1 MLRKVKVEEAIG
13 LALAH
18 DVTKVVPGVSKGP
31 GFRRGHVIRQED
43 IPELLKLGKEH
54 VYVLELR
61 EGELHEEEAARRISQ
76 AIGGRGIEFT
86 EPSEGRVNL
95 KAQVFG
101 LLKVNKDLLRRIN
114 SIGDIVVSTLHN
126 LTVCQPGTTVAG
138 TRIIP
143 LIIDETIIKRVEE
156 LCQQNGR
163 VVEVLPFRRR
173 KVGAIIT
180 GNEVFK
186 GRIEDGFGPIIRRKV
201 KQLGSVL
208 EHKVIVPDDAE
219 VIARAMK
226 ELICKGV
233 EVVIICGGL
242 SVDPDD
248 VTAEGVRGAGARII
262 SYGAPVLPGS
272 MFLYAVYQGVPILGA
287 PACVLYN
294 PTTILDLILP
304 RVLAGDQVSREDII
318 DLGHGGLCLGCRR
331 CSFPVCPF
339 GK

>member
-31 GFRRGHVIRQED
+31 GFRKGHVLRQED

-61 EGELHEEEAARRISQ
+61 EGELHEEEAAQRISQ
-76 AIGGRGIEFT
+76 AIGGRGIGFS

-95 KAQVFG
+95 KAQIFG
-101 LLKVNKDLLRRIN
+101 LLKVNKELLRRIN

-143 LIIDETIIKRVEE
+143 LTIDEAIVKRVEE

-163 VVEVLPFRRR
+163 VVEVLPFQRR
-173 KVGAIIT
+173 KVGTIIT

-186 GRIEDGFGPIIRRKV
+186 GRIEDGFGPIVRRKV
-201 KQLGSVL
+201 EQLGSVL
-208 EHKVIVPDDAE
+208 EHKVIVPDDAD
-219 VIARAMK
+219 VIARAIK
-226 ELICKGV
+226 ELICRGT
-233 EVVIICGGL
+233 EVVIVCGGL

-248 VTAEGVRGAGARII
+248 VTVEGVRRAGAQII

-272 MFLYAVYQGVPILGA
+272 MFLYAVCQDIPILGA
-287 PACVLYN
+287 PACVLHS
-294 PTTILDLILP
+294 PTTILDLVLP
-304 RVLAGDQVSREDII
+304 RVLAGDRLSKEDLI
-318 DLGHGGLCLGCRR
+318 DLGHGGLCLGCRK
-331 CSFPVCPF
+331 CSFPICPF